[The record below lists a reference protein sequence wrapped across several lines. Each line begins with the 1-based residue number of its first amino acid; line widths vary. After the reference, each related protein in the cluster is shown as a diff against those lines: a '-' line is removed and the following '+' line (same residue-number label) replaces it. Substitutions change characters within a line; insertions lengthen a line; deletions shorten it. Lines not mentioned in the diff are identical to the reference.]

1 MIRSR
6 TILLAIAA
14 LAFAACR
21 GSGANEDGRPEMPP
35 VFVETA
41 VVKPEA
47 LRETAKLVGQL
58 EAEESVVL
66 RPEIDGIVEDIL
78 FDEGARVEEG
88 TVLVR
93 LRDSQQEAEL
103 AAMRARAALAADT
116 HRRFRELAEQE
127 VTSAWELE
135 RVTRELEV
143 AKAEVAQAEVALER
157 TKIRAPFDG
166 RLGARS
172 ISPGDRVSPDTDLVA
187 IHATDRLRLIMPIP
201 ERYASLAEV
210 GATVRVSV
218 ASIPDEWFTGE
229 IYFVDPAV
237 DVESR
242 GLLLKGWVPN
252 DHGRLRPGQF
262 VEIRSDT
269 REVADALA
277 VPDSALVYESGNAFV
292 WRVGAERKAERVDVE
307 TGIRDGGRIQVSEGL
322 AAGDEVVVAGVNKV
336 FPGATLK
343 AAPPPS
349 ASAADPG
356 RGES

>member
-6 TILLAIAA
+6 TIPLAIAA

-21 GSGANEDGRPEMPP
+21 GSGANEGGPPEMPP

-41 VVKPEA
+41 VVEPEA

-66 RPEIDGIVEDIL
+66 RPEIDGVVEQIL

-93 LRDSQQEAEL
+93 LRDAQQKAEL
-103 AAMRARAALAADT
+103 ASARARAALAADT

-143 AKAEVAQAEVALER
+143 ARAEVERAEVALER
-157 TKIRAPFDG
+157 TRIRAPFAG

-172 ISPGDRVSPDTDLVA
+172 ISPGDRVSPETNLVP

-210 GATVRVSV
+210 RCLTP
-218 ASIPDEWFTGE
+218 SIA
-229 IYFVDPAV
+229 I
-237 DVESR
+237 S
-242 GLLLKGWVPN
+242 
-252 DHGRLRPGQF
+252 
-262 VEIRSDT
+262 
-269 REVADALA
+269 
-277 VPDSALVYESGNAFV
+277 
-292 WRVGAERKAERVDVE
+292 
-307 TGIRDGGRIQVSEGL
+307 
-322 AAGDEVVVAGVNKV
+322 
-336 FPGATLK
+336 
-343 AAPPPS
+343 
-349 ASAADPG
+349 
-356 RGES
+356 